1 MRRVRQWWWPLG
13 PASVL
18 APAAAITALVVAMT
32 WPMVGWPYPLWVQT
46 SAQFHQQFTWAGLI
60 AGTAACWYA
69 TVLHS
74 RDRIWAQPRSPRPGT
89 SVATRHLTTLVG
101 WFVGAYLAA
110 LVPLV
115 ASTVLAGGV
124 GTPDTLAML
133 SGVLAMVAATALGY
147 ALGTVVP
154 SAAMVP
160 VVAAGF
166 YALLVAGS
174 AGGES
179 YAAVAPV
186 LYLEPELGQ
195 HESLPLRVFRI
206 ALFVV
211 LTVTAVGL
219 AGRSLHR
226 SQTPPWRRVADVVA
240 YAAIPATLIVVS
252 LTRQP
257 VVFTADAPQP
267 AFCTERRDI
276 HYCVHPD
283 NHPRLAELVR
293 TVDPL
298 IARFGTKPA
307 NLDQV
312 WDQALALHPI
322 DVDIA
327 RGLEVAWLNP
337 DGTIH
342 TQVATTIAGLYACT
356 TPGTQR
362 TEKDIE
368 KLTQVAADISD
379 FLSTGT
385 PAGTLSGMSGHDV
398 QQWIA
403 QHQKQLHTCTLTP
416 DQLPSTQA
424 R

>member
-1 MRRVRQWWWPLG
+1 
-13 PASVL
+13 
-18 APAAAITALVVAMT
+18 
-32 WPMVGWPYPLWVQT
+32 
-46 SAQFHQQFTWAGLI
+46 
-60 AGTAACWYA
+60 
-69 TVLHS
+69 
-74 RDRIWAQPRSPRPGT
+74 
-89 SVATRHLTTLVG
+89 
-101 WFVGAYLAA
+101 
-110 LVPLV
+110 
-115 ASTVLAGGV
+115 
-124 GTPDTLAML
+124 
-133 SGVLAMVAATALGY
+133 
-147 ALGTVVP
+147 
-154 SAAMVP
+154 
-160 VVAAGF
+160 
-166 YALLVAGS
+166 
-174 AGGES
+174 
-179 YAAVAPV
+179 
-186 LYLEPELGQ
+186 
-195 HESLPLRVFRI
+195 
-206 ALFVV
+206 
-211 LTVTAVGL
+211 
-219 AGRSLHR
+219 
-226 SQTPPWRRVADVVA
+226 VA

-252 LTRQP
+252 LTGQP

-267 AFCTERRDI
+267 ASCIERRDI

-283 NHPRLAELVR
+283 NHPRLTELVR

-307 NLDQV
+307 NLDQI
-312 WDQALALHPI
+312 WDQALALRPI

-385 PAGTLSGMSGHDV
+385 PGGTLSGMSGPDV

>member
-18 APAAAITALVVAMT
+18 APAAAITAVVVAMT

-46 SAQFHQQFTWAGLI
+46 SAQFHQQFTWAGLV

-74 RDRIWAQPRSPRPGT
+74 RDRIWAQPRSPRSGT

-211 LTVTAVGL
+211 LTVAAVGL

-226 SQTPPWRRVADVVA
+226 GQTPPWRRVADVVA

-257 VVFTADAPQP
+257 VVFTADASQP
-267 AFCTERRDI
+267 ASCTEQRDI

-307 NLDQV
+307 NLDQI
-312 WDQALALHPI
+312 WDQALTHHPI

-368 KLTQVAADISD
+368 ELTQVAADISD

-385 PAGTLSGMSGHDV
+385 RAGTLSGMSGQEV